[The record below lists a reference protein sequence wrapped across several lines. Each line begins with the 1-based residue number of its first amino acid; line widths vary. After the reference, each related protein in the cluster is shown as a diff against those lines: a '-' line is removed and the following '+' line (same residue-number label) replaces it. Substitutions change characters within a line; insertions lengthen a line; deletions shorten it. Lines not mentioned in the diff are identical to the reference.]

1 MNLEEEKNTN
11 DVNNLVYYPQ
21 CLALVV
27 IIITPII
34 DAVIEV

>member
-1 MNLEEEKNTN
+1 MNLEEEKSTN

-21 CLALVV
+21 RLALVV

-34 DAVIEV
+34 DAVIEA